1 MHWKRCTCKMSCG
14 IVDWSYPSPIRNGPY
29 SFDPFDQWIEWM
41 CILCSVFYNNCWRV
55 AFSTLKVHDDT
66 KRHDWFMITFELCIS
81 RCQCQKWWH
90 MRTYITAWQCRNSEW
105 IWIFRWLIMDKY
117 LYSTVNIQWS
127 ALLFFSPVNLHHVVV
142 MIAAVYFLG
151 SIATG
156 LTQTVWAFKS
166 IYSFFKECND
176 FSFCIYYT

>member
-1 MHWKRCTCKMSCG
+1 MMK
-14 IVDWSYPSPIRNGPY
+14 
-29 SFDPFDQWIEWM
+29 Q
-41 CILCSVFYNNCWRV
+41 
-55 AFSTLKVHDDT
+55 

-105 IWIFRWLIMDKY
+105 IWIFRCLIMVKY
-117 LYSTVNIQWS
+117 LYLTVNIQWS
-127 ALLFFSPVNLHHVVV
+127 ALLFFSPVNLHHVDV

-151 SIATG
+151 SIDTG
-156 LTQTVWAFKS
+156 LTQTVWAFRS

-176 FSFCIYYT
+176 YSFCIYYTQLYVSTYGNVAFFSADVLFIFHPITVTFWFTVTDTWLNL